1 MIYLFDSATRLGATR
16 KPNKAVND
24 ERSCSLLA
32 ALIYAGCRQ
41 AGEVYFL
48 GKKQWGKSMITISDM
63 GLQISGKK
71 LYDNVNLKFTPGNCY
86 GVIGANGAG
95 KSTFLRLLE
104 GELTPSTGEIHIDKN
119 ERISSLSQDH
129 YGFEDQTVLQTVI
142 QGYQHLA
149 DIMAEKDALYAKPDF
164 SDEDGIKAAN
174 LEAEFAEMDGW
185 NAEADASQLL
195 QSLEI
200 PEDLHQQLMSEL
212 TEGQKVKVLLARALF
227 GEPDIL
233 LLDEP
238 TNGLDVY
245 TIEWLENF
253 LADYPNITI
262 IVSHDRH
269 FLNQTC
275 TMMCDVDFGEIKMY
289 VGNYDFWLQS
299 SQLAAKMRADSNA
312 KKEDKIKELQA
323 FVARFS
329 ANASKSKQATSRK
342 KQLDK
347 ISLDDIKPSSRKY
360 PFIHFEQER
369 QLGNDLL
376 RVDKVSKTIDGVT
389 ILDNVTFTLRPGD
402 KTALVSRNDLASTT
416 LMQILA
422 GTMKPDI
429 GEITWG
435 QTVEMTS
442 IPKDFSSEFNDN
454 KLRIIDW
461 LRQYAQKGSDDAFL
475 RGFLGRMLFSGDGV
489 NKEVSVLSGGEKVRC
504 MLSKMML
511 QKGNTLLLDDP
522 TNHLDL
528 ESITSLNEGLVAFP
542 GSIIFTSHDHEF
554 IQTIANHIIEV
565 SNNGIIDK
573 ADTTYD
579 EFINHPDVQK
589 KLSDMY
595 D

>member
-1 MIYLFDSATRLGATR
+1 
-16 KPNKAVND
+16 
-24 ERSCSLLA
+24 
-32 ALIYAGCRQ
+32 
-41 AGEVYFL
+41 
-48 GKKQWGKSMITISDM
+48 MITISEM
-63 GLQISGKK
+63 GLQLSGKK
-71 LYDNVNLKFTPGNCY
+71 LYENVNLKFTPGNCY

-95 KSTFLRLLE
+95 KSTFLKLLE
-104 GELTPSTGEIHIDKN
+104 GKLTPTTGNVHVDKN

-129 YGFEDQTVLQTVI
+129 YGFEDQTVMQTVI
-142 QGYQHLA
+142 QGYKHLY
-149 DIMAEKDALYAKPDF
+149 DVMQEKDALYAKADF

-200 PEDLHQQLMSEL
+200 PEDLHEQLMSEL
-212 TEGQKVKVLLARALF
+212 TESQKVKVLLARALF

-238 TNGLDVY
+238 TNGLDIY

-253 LADYPNITI
+253 LADYPKITI

-275 TMMCDVDFGEIKMY
+275 TMMCDVDFGEIRMY

-299 SQLAAKMRADSNA
+299 SQLAAKMKTDSNA
-312 KKEDKIKELQA
+312 KKAEKVKELQE
-323 FVARFS
+323 FIARFS

-342 KQLDK
+342 KQLEK
-347 ISLDDIKPSSRKY
+347 ITLDDIKPSSRKY
-360 PFIHFEQER
+360 PFIKFEEER
-369 QLGNDLL
+369 PLGNDLL
-376 RVDKVSKTIDGVT
+376 RVDKISKTIDGVK
-389 ILDNVTFTLRPGD
+389 ILDDVTFTLRPGD
-402 KTALVSRNDLASTT
+402 KTAIVSRNDLATTT

-422 GTMKPDI
+422 GKSQPDA
-429 GEITWG
+429 GEFTWG
-435 QTVEMTS
+435 QTVKMS
-442 IPKDFSSEFNDN
+442 SMPKDFASEFNNND
-454 KLRIIDW
+454 LRIIDW
-461 LRQYAQKGSDDAFL
+461 LRQYAPKGSDDDAFL
-475 RGFLGRMLFSGDGV
+475 RQFLGRMLFSGDDV
-489 NKEVSVLSGGEKVRC
+489 DKKVKVLSGGEKVRC

-511 QKGNTLLLDDP
+511 ERGNTLLMDDP

-528 ESITSLNEGLVAFP
+528 ESITSLNEGLVGFP

-589 KLSDMY
+589 KLADLY